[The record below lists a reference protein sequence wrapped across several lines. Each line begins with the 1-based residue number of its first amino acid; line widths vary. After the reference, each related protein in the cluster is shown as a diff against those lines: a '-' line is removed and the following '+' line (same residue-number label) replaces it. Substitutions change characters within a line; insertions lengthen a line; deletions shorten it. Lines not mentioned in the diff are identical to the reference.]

1 MAHECIVLAGGLGTR
16 LRSELPDLPK
26 VLAPVAG
33 HPFLTYVVRWL
44 EKNEVTRAILSLG
57 YQSEDVIAWGDA
69 YDGNIDLVYSIESEP
84 LGTGGAILE
93 AIEKAQTKNFFVIN
107 GDTLFDADL
116 VGMENYHQQCDSDL
130 TLALKP
136 MTNFDRYGLVRAD
149 ENMRITGFEE
159 KGFHEQGFING
170 GIYMMNRE
178 CMSSRSLPKRFSFE
192 HDFLEI
198 YYNEIDMYG
207 YVQDS
212 YFIDIGIPADF
223 NRAQS
228 ELKRFLPDNRI

>member
-1 MAHECIVLAGGLGTR
+1 
-16 LRSELPDLPK
+16 
-26 VLAPVAG
+26 
-33 HPFLTYVVRWL
+33 
-44 EKNEVTRAILSLG
+44 
-57 YQSEDVIAWGDA
+57 
-69 YDGNIDLVYSIESEP
+69 
-84 LGTGGAILE
+84 
-93 AIEKAQTKNFFVIN
+93 
-107 GDTLFDADL
+107 
-116 VGMENYHQQCDSDL
+116 
-130 TLALKP
+130 
-136 MTNFDRYGLVRAD
+136 
-149 ENMRITGFEE
+149 
-159 KGFHEQGFING
+159 
-170 GIYMMNRE
+170 MMNRE